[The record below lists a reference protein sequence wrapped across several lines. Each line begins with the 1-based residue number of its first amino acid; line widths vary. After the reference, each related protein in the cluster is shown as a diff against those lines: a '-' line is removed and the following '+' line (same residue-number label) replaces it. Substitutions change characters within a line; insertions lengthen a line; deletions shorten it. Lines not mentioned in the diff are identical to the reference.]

1 MAGLFFSETIILAA
15 APIMPDA
22 KAEAHRHPQV
32 METASGIPL
41 VNITAPTAGGVSMND
56 YERFNVPSK
65 GAILN
70 NSYLLSKTQTAG
82 YVQRNNHMAKGMAK
96 IIVIR

>member
-70 NSYLLSKTQTAG
+70 ISISFPKHRPPAMCRET
-82 YVQRNNHMAKGMAK
+82 
-96 IIVIR
+96 IIWPKAWQKSL